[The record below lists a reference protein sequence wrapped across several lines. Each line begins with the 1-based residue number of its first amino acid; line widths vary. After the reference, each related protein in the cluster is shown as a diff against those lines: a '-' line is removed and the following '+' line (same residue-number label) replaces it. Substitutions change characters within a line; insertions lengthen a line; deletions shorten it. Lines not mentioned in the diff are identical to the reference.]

1 MMAAGG
7 MTNVETLKTATIN
20 AAEYIG
26 AGADIGSLKVGK
38 LADLIVLAAN
48 PLENIENTQ
57 TVEQVMINGRLYDA
71 STMDEIG
78 NRPKKR
84 KPFYWENNR
93 YNQAFPWHEETQSFM
108 RPTCGCQVGHQ

>member
-1 MMAAGG
+1 MQSSFIKHI
-7 MTNVETLKTATIN
+7 VVTLDNKPVGVITERDISRFLENGKTA
-20 AAEYIG
+20 G
-26 AGADIGSLKVGK
+26 A
-38 LADLIVLAAN
+38 
-48 PLENIENTQ
+48 LEEIS
-57 TVEQVMINGRLYDA
+57 VEQVMINGRLYDA
-71 STMDEIG
+71 NTMDEIG